1 MKLLDYYFGGFIDEK
16 VEYEPCDD
24 IKREIE
30 QIKSL
35 MVIVGKT
42 KGDNDKMVD
51 RIYDNKKKTEPAKKK
66 LYQEV
71 VSKNTRKIYQVLRQI
86 ELKIKRYNIDLE
98 VMGNL
103 RKERLFKAIKYDAE
117 EIKVIYSKIGIF
129 GQRETESKRGQG
141 ITKHRHSRS

>member
-1 MKLLDYYFGGFIDEK
+1 LKLLDYYFGGFIDEK

-35 MVIVGKT
+35 MVTVGKT

-117 EIKVIYSKIGIF
+117 EIKVIYSKIGIS

-141 ITKHRHSRS
+141 TTKHRHSRS